1 MKINIE
7 TYVSFNLYMVK
18 YMYILNIRFK
28 ISLIY
33 FLLIIEKKKYKYF
46 GFIFFVDITY

>member
-7 TYVSFNLYMVK
+7 THVSFNLYMVK
-18 YMYILNIRFK
+18 CMYILNIRFK
-28 ISLIY
+28 ISLIS
-33 FLLIIEKKKYKYF
+33 INNRKKKYKYF